1 MKTTLLRRFTPAP
14 LSTRLLS
21 LGMLVLG
28 VVLLLVQGPTKVAVA
43 LFIWFGYCFFV
54 FPWLFQCFNISLR
67 YLPPITLCAWLHIL
81 GVAYAFDQLF
91 YYDKV
96 VHLTVGAL
104 LAFVVSDWFD
114 RSANPAN
121 PSWLVFTFLSVL
133 GVAAFW
139 EISEYSGDLLFASGS
154 QGVYDSAGQPVVS
167 ALDDSMIDMMTSGAG
182 ALIGIGIRSLLS
194 RREAGR

>member
-1 MKTTLLRRFTPAP
+1 MKTTLLRRLAPAP

-54 FPWLFQCFNISLR
+54 FPGLFQCFNISPR

-81 GVAYAFDQLF
+81 GVAYAFNQLF

-114 RSANPAN
+114 RSAKAAN

-139 EISEYSGDLLFASGS
+139 EVSEYCGDLLFASGS

-182 ALIGIGIRSLLS
+182 ALIGIGIWSLLA